1 MKFST
6 LKYYLL
12 FLLAVMALSAS
23 AQKVVM
29 KYDADMLVQGKSM
42 SGILVHSVTDSS
54 NRFIFVSKLGLKFFD
69 VEVGKTTF
77 SYSIHYFSPAFK
89 NEKRV
94 IGVAKELFVLGFD
107 KGKTKEK
114 GNKVRWTTSK
124 QGPCKSAFGLFGK
137 RVKVCYLDA
146 HTTIQ
151 CKFYP
156 VRFDLRVLD

>member
-1 MKFST
+1 MFST

-12 FLLAVMALSAS
+12 FFLAVMALSAS

-42 SGILVHSVTDSS
+42 SGILIQSVTDSS

-89 NEKRV
+89 TEKRV
-94 IGVAKELFVLGFD
+94 IGMAKEMFVLGFD
-107 KGKTKEK
+107 NDKAKEK
-114 GNKVRWTTSK
+114 GNKVKLTTSK
-124 QGPCKSAFGLFGK
+124 QGSCKSAFGLFGK
-137 RVKVCYLDA
+137 RVKVCYQDA

-151 CKFYP
+151 CNFYP
-156 VRFDLRVLD
+156 VGFDLRVLD